1 MKSVSLNT
9 VLSLL
14 KYKVSIAVTFTAIT
28 GYVIYTRSFDLRI
41 FLLII
46 GVFSLAGG
54 SSSLNEYQERNYD
67 AIMPRTK
74 DRPIPTGKVT
84 PLQAF
89 FISFFF
95 IAIGLFV
102 LYLSFG
108 IVPALFGA
116 FNVFWYNLVYTNLKR
131 ITAFAVVPG
140 SLVGAV
146 PAFIGWT
153 AAGGYYLES
162 TIVFIAF
169 FLFIWQV
176 PHFWLLML
184 KYGKEYEAA
193 GFPIINNVIT
203 PVNLKRIIFTWIVA
217 TASVSIM
224 IPLFLVNVSFPFFIF
239 IFILNVLFIGIFTK
253 LTFGKTAELN
263 FRKSFISINVYMMLF
278 MVMLIIF
285 HIFTSPL

>member
-28 GYVIYTRSFDLRI
+28 GYVIYTRSLDFRI
-41 FLLII
+41 FFLIF
-46 GVFSLAGG
+46 GMFTLAGG
-54 SSSLNEYQERNYD
+54 SSALNEYQERNYD

-84 PLQAF
+84 ALQGLFISIF
-89 FISFFF
+89 FIVT
-95 IAIGLFV
+95 GLFI
-102 LYLSFG
+102 LYFSFG
-108 IVPALFGA
+108 IVPALLGA
-116 FNVFWYNLVYTNLKR
+116 FNMLWYNLLYTNLKR

-146 PAFIGWT
+146 PALIGWT
-153 AAGGYYLES
+153 AAGGYFLES

-184 KYGKEYEAA
+184 KYGKEYESA
-193 GFPIINNVIT
+193 GFPTINNVIN
-203 PVNLKRIIFTWIVA
+203 PVNLKRIIFSWIVA
-217 TASVSIM
+217 TSSVSIM
-224 IPLFLVNVSFPFFIF
+224 IPLFLVNISLPFFIL
-239 IFILNVLFIGIFTK
+239 IFILNVLFIAIFTR
-253 LTFGKTAELN
+253 LSFGKTAELN
-263 FRKSFISINVYMMLF
+263 LMKSFISINVYMLLF
-278 MVMLIIF
+278 MVLLIIF
-285 HIFTSPL
+285 HLLPL

>member
-28 GYVIYTRSFDLRI
+28 GYVIYTRSFDFRI
-41 FLLII
+41 FFLIF
-46 GVFSLAGG
+46 GMFTLAGG
-54 SSSLNEYQERNYD
+54 SSALNEYQERNYD

-84 PLQAF
+84 ALQGLFISIF
-89 FISFFF
+89 FIVT
-95 IAIGLFV
+95 GLFI
-102 LYLSFG
+102 LYFSFG
-108 IVPALFGA
+108 IVPALLGA
-116 FNVFWYNLVYTNLKR
+116 FNVLWYNLLYTNLKR

-146 PAFIGWT
+146 PALIGWT
-153 AAGGYYLES
+153 AAGGYFLES

-184 KYGKEYEAA
+184 KYGKEYESA
-193 GFPIINNVIT
+193 GFPTINNVIN
-203 PVNLKRIIFTWIVA
+203 PVNLKRIIFSWIVA
-217 TASVSIM
+217 TSSVSIM
-224 IPLFLVNVSFPFFIF
+224 IPLFLVNISLPFFIF
-239 IFILNVLFIGIFTK
+239 IFILNVLFIVIFTR
-253 LTFGKTAELN
+253 LSFGKTAELN
-263 FRKSFISINVYMMLF
+263 LMKSFISINVYMLLF
-278 MVMLIIF
+278 MVLLIIF
-285 HIFTSPL
+285 HLLPL

>member
-28 GYVIYTRSFDLRI
+28 GYVIYTRSLDFRI
-41 FLLII
+41 FFLIF
-46 GVFSLAGG
+46 GMFTLAGG
-54 SSSLNEYQERNYD
+54 SSALNEYQERNYD

-84 PLQAF
+84 ALQGLFISIF
-89 FISFFF
+89 FIVT
-95 IAIGLFV
+95 GLFI
-102 LYLSFG
+102 LYFSFG
-108 IVPALFGA
+108 IVPALLGA
-116 FNVFWYNLVYTNLKR
+116 FNMLWYNLLYTNLKR

-146 PAFIGWT
+146 PALIGWT
-153 AAGGYYLES
+153 AAGGYFLES

-184 KYGKEYEAA
+184 KYGKEYESA
-193 GFPIINNVIT
+193 GFPTINNVIN
-203 PVNLKRIIFTWIVA
+203 PVNLKRIIFSWIVA
-217 TASVSIM
+217 TSSVSIM
-224 IPLFLVNVSFPFFIF
+224 IPLFLVNISLPFFIL
-239 IFILNVLFIGIFTK
+239 IFILNVLFIVIFTR
-253 LTFGKTAELN
+253 LSFGKTAELN
-263 FRKSFISINVYMMLF
+263 LMKSFISINVYMLLF
-278 MVMLIIF
+278 MVLLIIF
-285 HIFTSPL
+285 HLLPL